1 VNCSGI
7 RFGLTLGACK
17 EGVDVP
23 VSPGKDFSFTTVWYQ
38 GKMLSVRTLLVLSGE
53 NVSNLLPMARE
64 DHTVMQASF
73 GAVTQSFLKSLV
85 ADMIV
90 GASMGNVDVTPSV
103 DGKLKP

>member
-1 VNCSGI
+1 
-7 RFGLTLGACK
+7 
-17 EGVDVP
+17 
-23 VSPGKDFSFTTVWYQ
+23 
-38 GKMLSVRTLLVLSGE
+38 
-53 NVSNLLPMARE
+53 
-64 DHTVMQASF
+64 MQASF